1 MGDDLHNAAA
11 RPARAR
17 PYSSAC
23 VRASVLALWP
33 ALLLVRLTLLLH
45 PQGDLFGLTGLSQG
59 VCPAK
64 NKLEWLPPRPSTKPG
79 EVFRARAPNSMV
91 WYEHLSKAG
100 GTSFCKLA
108 QKNMKRPEVR
118 WLARSLARWLARSLA
133 CSLARSLARSS

>member
-1 MGDDLHNAAA
+1 
-11 RPARAR
+11 
-17 PYSSAC
+17 
-23 VRASVLALWP
+23 
-33 ALLLVRLTLLLH
+33 LLVRLTLLMH

-64 NKLEWLPPRPSTKPG
+64 NKLEWLPPRPSAKPG

-108 QKNMKRPEVR
+108 QKNMKRPEVPSYYCMPSMPEEGEQFKFD
-118 WLARSLARWLARSLA
+118 ARVGQWDNGKLVGYFQNKGHVRGLTPTN
-133 CSLARSLARSS
+133 